1 MAANEDEEHGND
13 EQDQDNETNQE
24 ATTFW
29 QRIRTVYCEAVPRP
43 IQTFTSLKKRW
54 SNNLQ
59 PAINKFRAIVHQVKG
74 FNKSG
79 ASVEDQLNRA
89 LRLFATDQG
98 THFKHLRCYNLLVKS
113 PKWNTYCRDNNIKE
127 AGKKTKTINQLA
139 AQDQSWKQDVA
150 CAHKEITSKSKQ
162 LNDIF
167 NHDSQSIN
175 CMSQNG
181 TTSSELAIMT
191 TDLNGVDDEQ
201 KEYFKLKRAAILQS
215 LRAQGNSS
223 TN

>member
-79 ASVEDQLNRA
+79 AHWSRA
-89 LRLFATDQG
+89 ISTRAT
-98 THFKHLRCYNLLVKS
+98 Y
-113 PKWNTYCRDNNIKE
+113 W
-127 AGKKTKTINQLA
+127 KKKAKTINQLA

-181 TTSSELAIMT
+181 TTSLELAIMT